1 MNVEQLREYCL
12 SLPHATEDIKWGNDL
27 CFCIGDKMFATASL
41 NPASG
46 FSCSFKCSPEK
57 YRLLIERDGIT
68 SAPYTGRFGWVC
80 VRKRAAIAEDDLRA
94 LIKESYD
101 SVLQNLPAKVRKE
114 LKAHA

>member
-12 SLPHATEDIKWGNDL
+12 SLPNAHEDIKWGNDL
-27 CFCIGDKMFATASL
+27 CFVIGDKMFATASL

-46 FSCSFKCSPEK
+46 FSCSFKCSPEMYSK
-57 YRLLIERDGIT
+57 LIERDGII

-80 VRKRAAIAEDDLRA
+80 VRKKTALSEPELRT

-101 SVLQNLPAKVRKE
+101 SVFQNLPPKVRKE
-114 LKAHA
+114 LKTAS